1 MNDIA
6 RTDFDPILL
15 EDLEDIINRS
25 TSALDTINHS
35 TVLVTGATGLIGSL
49 IVKAIYYANVHR
61 NYDIHAIA
69 LVRDTQKAEQVFGNI
84 LRHPDISL
92 TVGDV
97 CHELNI
103 EHDVDYIIHGA
114 NPTASKYFVT
124 HPVETIQSII
134 SGTDNILKLAVE
146 KKIKSMVY
154 LSSMEV
160 YGQVTGY
167 KQVVSEKDLGYIDI
181 LDTRSSYSEGKR
193 MAECLCASYVAEH
206 GMPIKIARLSKVIG
220 PSTKNEY
227 NNSISSDFAMCV
239 VEKRNIILHSDGKTL
254 LNYCYTADALVAIF
268 ILLIQGKSGVA
279 YNITNNN
286 EILSVRSIAEMLA
299 EKYSDASISVEYDI
313 PKDEHIYGYNKTTLH
328 SLNNEKIGA
337 LGCKFNTDIITAFER
352 QINWLKARYSN
363 QYVAEK

>member
-6 RTDFDPILL
+6 KIDIDPILL

-25 TSALDTINHS
+25 TSALDAINHS

-49 IVKAIYYANVHR
+49 VIKTIYYANVHR

-69 LVRDTQKAEQVFGNI
+69 LVRDTEKAERVFGNI
-84 LRHPDISL
+84 LKHPNIST

-97 CHELNI
+97 CQKLKI

-134 SGTDNILKLAVE
+134 NGTDNILKFAVE

-160 YGQVTGY
+160 YGQVADY
-167 KQVVSEKDLGYIDI
+167 RQVVSEKDLGYIDI

-193 MAECLCASYVAEH
+193 MAECLCASHASEYGAPV
-206 GMPIKIARLSKVIG
+206 KIARLALTFGAGADYNSTRVFGQFARAVI
-220 PSTKNEY
+220 ERHD
-227 NNSISSDFAMCV
+227 IV
-239 VEKRNIILHSDGKTL
+239 LHSTGETL
-254 LNYCYTADALVAIF
+254 LNYCYTTDAISAIF
-268 ILLIQGKSGVA
+268 AILVRGQSGTA
-279 YNITNNN
+279 YNVSNDK
-286 EILSVRSIAEMLA
+286 EIYSVRDVAQMLVN
-299 EKYSDASISVEYDI
+299 EYSAAGIKVVYDI
-313 PKDEHIYGYNKTTLH
+313 PNDEKTYGYNKINTHL
-328 SLNNEKIGA
+328 LDNKMI
-337 LGCKFNTDIITAFER
+337 LDIGCKFHIGIQVAFER
-352 QINWLKARYSN
+352 IIKHLTQLA
-363 QYVAEK
+363 

>member
-6 RTDFDPILL
+6 RTAFDPILL

-25 TSALDTINHS
+25 TSALDVINHS

-49 IVKAIYYANVHR
+49 VIKTIYYANVYG

-69 LVRDTQKAEQVFGNI
+69 MIRNTEKAEWIFGNI
-84 LRHPDISL
+84 LKHPNISL

-97 CHELNI
+97 CQKLKI

-134 SGTDNILKLAVE
+134 NGTDNILQLAVE

-160 YGQVTGY
+160 YGQVAGY
-167 KQVVSEKDLGYIDI
+167 RQVVSEKGLGYIDV

-193 MAECLCASYVAEH
+193 MAECLCASYASEYGAPVK
-206 GMPIKIARLSKVIG
+206 MARLALTFG
-220 PSTKNEY
+220 AGADYNSTRVFGQ
-227 NNSISSDFAMCV
+227 FARAV
-239 VEKRNIILHSDGKTL
+239 VEKHDIVLHSTGETL
-254 LNYCYTADALVAIF
+254 LNYCYTTDAISAIF
-268 ILLIQGKSGVA
+268 AILVRGQSGTA
-279 YNITNNN
+279 YNVSNDK
-286 EILSVRSIAEMLA
+286 EIYSVRDVAQMLVN
-299 EKYSDASISVEYDI
+299 KYSDAEIKVVVDI
-313 PKDEHIYGYNKTTLH
+313 PQDNKTYGYNKVTSHILDNYKIRSIGCQFQVPILNALSRLILTL
-328 SLNNEKIGA
+328 
-337 LGCKFNTDIITAFER
+337 
-352 QINWLKARYSN
+352 SN
-363 QYVAEK
+363 CGHNYKKG

>member
-6 RTDFDPILL
+6 RTAFDPILL

-25 TSALDTINHS
+25 TSALDVINHS

-49 IVKAIYYANVHR
+49 VIKTIYYANVHR

-69 LVRDTQKAEQVFGNI
+69 LIRDTEKAARVFGNI
-84 LRHPDISL
+84 LKDPNISL

-97 CHELNI
+97 CQKLKI

-134 SGTDNILKLAVE
+134 NGTDNILQLAVE

-160 YGQVTGY
+160 YGQVACY

-193 MAECLCASYVAEH
+193 MAECLCVSYSSEYEIPV
-206 GMPIKIARLSKVIG
+206 KIARISRVIG
-220 PSTKNEY
+220 PGIVD
-227 NNSISSDFAMCV
+227 NNDSRILTQFARCV
-239 VEKRNIILHSDGKTL
+239 AEKRDIALHSTGETL
-254 LNYCYTADALVAIF
+254 LNYCYTTDAISAIF
-268 ILLIQGKSGVA
+268 AILVRGQSGTA
-279 YNITNNN
+279 YNVSNNK
-286 EILSVRSIAEMLA
+286 EIYSVRDVAQMLVN
-299 EKYSDASISVEYDI
+299 EYSYAGIKVVVDI
-313 PKDEHIYGYNKTTLH
+313 PQDNKTYGYNKVTSHILD
-328 SLNNEKIGA
+328 NYKIRSI
-337 LGCKFNTDIITAFER
+337 GCQFQVPI
-352 QINWLKARYSN
+352 LKALSRLVSTLSN
-363 QYVAEK
+363 CGHNCAKG